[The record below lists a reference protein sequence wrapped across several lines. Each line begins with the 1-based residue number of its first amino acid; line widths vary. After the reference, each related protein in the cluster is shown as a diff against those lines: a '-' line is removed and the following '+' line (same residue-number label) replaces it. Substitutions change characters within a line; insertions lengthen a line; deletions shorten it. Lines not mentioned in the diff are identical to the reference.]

1 MKEGGDMNDTNYL
14 NKKKRKKGWIMLGI
28 VLIIVLCGAV
38 VVGIIADKNVKAMN
52 SCVDSVLAI
61 LEEHHRMKA
70 LDVGKYED
78 MTIYGLMKFDVEQYE
93 IEELG
98 TLSVMRMNVGLMQM
112 ATIVIT
118 PRDKNMPL
126 LSADYMYILS
136 KRKCYLEFY
145 DVVTQKD
152 DMYNKLLKELSKMHE
167 EYAHLENVEVSPAW
181 YADLLTVTSYKSGS
195 FGEDV
200 DLEALLLDSLQIYV
214 NHEKGLSRLSEEE
227 QSEKRMITVQ
237 YTDNLINK
245 GGISTDV
252 FKKELGEME
261 TKEFFDNVFFGTAVE

>member
-98 TLSVMRMNVGLMQM
+98 NLSVMRMNVGLMQM

-152 DMYNKLLKELSKMHE
+152 DTYNELLKKLSKMHE

-181 YADLLTVTSYKSGS
+181 YADLCES
-195 FGEDV
+195 
-200 DLEALLLDSLQIYV
+200 
-214 NHEKGLSRLSEEE
+214 
-227 QSEKRMITVQ
+227 
-237 YTDNLINK
+237 
-245 GGISTDV
+245 
-252 FKKELGEME
+252 
-261 TKEFFDNVFFGTAVE
+261 